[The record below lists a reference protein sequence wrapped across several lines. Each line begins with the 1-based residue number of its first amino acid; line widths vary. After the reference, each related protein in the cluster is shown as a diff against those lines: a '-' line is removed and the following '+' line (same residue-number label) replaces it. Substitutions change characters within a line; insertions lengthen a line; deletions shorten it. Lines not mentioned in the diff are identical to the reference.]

1 MLYIAETG
9 DGKQKFRNRLFVIWF
24 NTLLTLHLRT
34 RDVVLAE
41 VYQKCNVLFCH
52 NLKNFFNKT
61 KLVN

>member
-52 NLKNFFNKT
+52 NLKNFF
-61 KLVN
+61 